1 MLELLF
7 PGFSR
12 LSPFVQ
18 RYTGIN
24 LDAVVPVLCLC
35 GLLIFLYKHGY
46 QDVSNWVQ
54 KHLSKS
60 VLLEIS
66 SLSLTIRSLN
76 HSHSVQQRSA

>member
-1 MLELLF
+1 MLEFFF

-12 LSPFVQ
+12 VSPVLQ

-54 KHLSKS
+54 KHLSES
-60 VLLEIS
+60 VLQEVS
-66 SLSLTIRSLN
+66 SLSLTIRSLD
-76 HSHSVQQRSA
+76 HSHSVRQRSA